1 MQSQQQLKR
10 IRKVEKITHDIRPRR
25 KTQQLGTLSKIM
37 RPTWNNIQQPSGKF
51 IKNFQNWR
59 DEIYNYDNTVS
70 EIAST
75 MKMALFMQNIQAD
88 FDDAAT
94 KVEDYRKVY
103 IDNNNPGG
111 IQALGKP
118 YKPWKCKGP

>member
-1 MQSQQQLKR
+1 
-10 IRKVEKITHDIRPRR
+10 
-25 KTQQLGTLSKIM
+25 M
-37 RPTWNNIQQPSGKF
+37 RPTWNNLQQPPGEF

-59 DEIYNYDNTVS
+59 DEIFNYENTVS

-75 MKMALFMQNIQAD
+75 QCSTSKNLATAD

-94 KVEDYRKVY
+94 KVEDYYRNVY

-111 IQALGKP
+111 IQAFRG
-118 YKPWKCKGP
+118 KPWK